1 MQHLSYPM
9 RLLKLLAGLAVTAV
23 GIVLTVQA
31 NIGTEPWSV
40 LHQGISQLAHISFGN
55 ASVAVGVVAIVLS
68 LLLGEQIGIGTIA
81 NILLTGKM
89 LDGILATG
97 LIPQQHHFLPGL
109 VMLVAGLELITL
121 GTWLYMSSQLGSG
134 PRDALSVG
142 LARLT
147 RRTTGFCR
155 SCMEL
160 LAIGVGWAAG
170 GQFGVGTVVSAVGVG
185 VLFQLNFKLLRF
197 EPTTL
202 RQENLKDTW
211 ERLRHRTHN
220 GSPQ

>member
-1 MQHLSYPM
+1 MAQQGILP
-9 RLLKLLAGLAVTAV
+9 RIGKLLAGLAITAV

-40 LHQGISQLAHISFGN
+40 LHQGISQVAHISFGN
-55 ASVAVGVVAIVLS
+55 ASVVVGMIAIVLS
-68 LLLGEQIGIGTIA
+68 LLLGEQIGIGTLA

-89 LDGILATG
+89 LDGILATR
-97 LIPQQHHFLPGL
+97 LIPRQHSFWPGL
-109 VMLVAGLELITL
+109 VMLLAGLELITL

-134 PRDALSVG
+134 PRDALNVG

-160 LAIGVGWAAG
+160 LAIGIGWATG
-170 GQFGVGTVVSAVGVG
+170 GQFGVGTVISAVGIG
-185 VLFQLNFKLLRF
+185 VLFQLNFRLLHF
-197 EPTTL
+197 EPTAL
-202 RQENLKDTW
+202 RQENLKDTL
-211 ERLRHRTHN
+211 ERLAQRTHR
-220 GSPQ
+220 GS